1 MNDELPRRDAVV
13 ILSVTALIVALIVLF
28 LSHTPGAVASPASD
42 PEPFPMLSN
51 SGE

>member
-28 LSHTPGAVASPASD
+28 LAQTPGAAASSD
-42 PEPFPMLSN
+42 PEPFPMLSI

>member
-1 MNDELPRRDAVV
+1 MNEDVPRRDAVV

-28 LSHTPGAVASPASD
+28 LAHTPGAVASPASE
-42 PEPFPMLSN
+42 PEPSPMLSI